1 MIPVT
6 AAVIEKDGTVLI
18 ARRKPE
24 DRFGGVWE
32 FPGGKVEEGETP
44 AQGLQR
50 EILEELGVEIAVGP
64 KLGVFPYVSPA
75 FSIELLAFRA
85 RIIRGDIVLND
96 HSEIRW
102 VDRIALSEYSF
113 AEPDLPLVRVLMRES
128 GHDR

>member
-6 AAVIEKDGTVLI
+6 AAVIEQDGALLI

-44 AQGLQR
+44 EEGLQR
-50 EILEELGVEIAVGP
+50 EILEELGLEVEIGRA
-64 KLGVFPYVSPA
+64 LGVFPFVSPA
-75 FSIELLAFRA
+75 FSIELIAFRA

-96 HSEIRW
+96 HAEVRW
-102 VDRIALSEYSF
+102 VDRSALSGFSF
-113 AEPDLPLVRVLMRES
+113 AEPDRPLVRLLIQERS
-128 GHDR
+128 DDR